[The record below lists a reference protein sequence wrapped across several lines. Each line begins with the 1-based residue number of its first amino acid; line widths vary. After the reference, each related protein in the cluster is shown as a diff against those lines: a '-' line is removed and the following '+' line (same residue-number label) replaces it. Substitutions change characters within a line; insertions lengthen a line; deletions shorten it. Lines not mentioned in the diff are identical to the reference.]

1 MKTIVLIL
9 LMTLTAAAEY
19 TELERRDMKYLRL
32 EGRAAKEQYT
42 NYKATYTKLDT
53 KLQALIKVQL
63 EDNTKL
69 SGYRRTHNC
78 RGFTCKHLKSQSCYK
93 VRTQINKLRAKIR
106 KDEPVAEK
114 YKKDIAT
121 NKKFSSKKL
130 SLYKSCLSKYKALVA
145 KG

>member
-1 MKTIVLIL
+1 MKIIVLVL

-19 TELERRDMKYLRL
+19 TDLERRNIKYLRL

-42 NYKATYTKLDT
+42 NYKATYTKIDT
-53 KLQALIKVQL
+53 KLQALVKVQKV
-63 EDNTKL
+63 DKAKL
-69 SGYRRTHNC
+69 NGYRSSHGC
-78 RGFTCKHLKSQSCYK
+78 RGFNCKHLRSQSCYK

-106 KDEPVAEK
+106 KSETIAAK
-114 YKKDIAT
+114 YKKDIAK
-121 NKKFSSKKL
+121 NKKLSSKKQ

>member
-1 MKTIVLIL
+1 MKIIVLVL

-19 TELERRDMKYLRL
+19 TDLEKRNMKYLRL

-42 NYKATYTKLDT
+42 NYKATYTKLDI
-53 KLQALIKVQL
+53 KLKALVKIQKV
-63 EDNTKL
+63 DDAKL
-69 SGYRRTHNC
+69 KGYKTSHRC
-78 RGFTCKHLKSQSCYK
+78 KGFECKHSRAQKCYK

-106 KDEPVAEK
+106 KNEPIAAK

-121 NKKFSSKKL
+121 NTKFSNNKL
-130 SLYKSCLSKYKALVA
+130 KLYKSCLSKYKALVA